1 MDKERIYDAIR
12 RNSYEVLPDIE
23 DNYISD
29 DDNLQDL
36 GANSIDRVEI
46 INLTLEDLQLEIP
59 RVGLAKTTN
68 IKELVDA
75 IYDESNS

>member
-1 MDKERIYDAIR
+1 MDKKKIYDAIKR
-12 RNSYEVLPDIE
+12 SSYEVLPDIE
-23 DNYISD
+23 DSNISEE
-29 DDNLQDL
+29 DNLLEL

-46 INLTLEDLQLEIP
+46 INLTLEDLDLEIP